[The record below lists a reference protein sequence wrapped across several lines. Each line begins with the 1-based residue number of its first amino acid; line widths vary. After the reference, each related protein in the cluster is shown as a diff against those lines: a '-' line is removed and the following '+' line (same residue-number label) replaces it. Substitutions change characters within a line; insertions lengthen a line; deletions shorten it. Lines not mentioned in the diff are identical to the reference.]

1 MFIVENILENPDVQV
16 FDKLKK
22 KAELLSRWTLRVRG

>member
-1 MFIVENILENPDVQV
+1 MKLNRFFSQKKHYNVQV

-22 KAELLSRWTLRVRG
+22 KE